1 MLAEAQ
7 RTVSGLTRGISRPD
21 AKSDR
26 TYRYFL
32 GGADWSAID
41 LAHHVAAFVFDQL
54 DVGAGDEVLVHV
66 DDTFIGKTGDATDGV
81 AELYNPAEGELEQG
95 NKFVTSCI
103 QVGEV
108 YVSLPRAH
116 VHSRGSRAE
125 LRATVQEKDGDRRRG
140 DRHAAPTGSWSGSH
154 RRLRFRVLRRQ
165 ACYDDPRTGS
175 RCRLSLHIE
184 QPCLAAG

>member
-1 MLAEAQ
+1 MLAGAQ
-7 RTVSGLTRGISRPD
+7 WTVSGLTRGISRPD

-32 GGADWSAID
+32 SGADWSATD
-41 LAHHVAAFVFDQL
+41 LAHHAAAFVFDQL

-81 AELYNPAEGELEQG
+81 AELYDPAEGELEQG

-108 YVSLPRAH
+108 YVPYLVRMYIPEDLAPNFEQPFRKKRRSP
-116 VHSRGSRAE
+116 SRRSSR
-125 LRATVQEKDGDRRRG
+125 R
-140 DRHAAPTGSWSGSH
+140 SS
-154 RRLRFRVLRRQ
+154 
-165 ACYDDPRTGS
+165 
-175 RCRLSLHIE
+175 CRLERL
-184 QPCLAAG
+184 